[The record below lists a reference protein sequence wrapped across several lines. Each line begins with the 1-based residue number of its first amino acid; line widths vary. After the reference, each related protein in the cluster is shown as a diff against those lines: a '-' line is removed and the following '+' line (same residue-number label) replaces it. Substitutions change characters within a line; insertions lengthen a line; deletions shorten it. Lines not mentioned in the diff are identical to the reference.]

1 MLLNLNGHRKGAF
14 AGWLARIK
22 GEPRVAWY
30 PSAGEDFRDLL
41 YLHPGFPAMRPAEGR
56 DPAPP
61 DIFLHTDYF
70 PWSTSRFL
78 DNPLIH
84 DDGRT
89 SVTVT
94 SIEELP
100 RLDLPLDARIVDF
113 PEGGRATG
121 RVLFLEVEVVSD
133 RMGRFAAPVLYVFAE
148 NAAFCA
154 QRLLPLGGRTSHV
167 IHVRYGKGFGGGKSS
182 GVWLLN
188 ILRRVGCGVFI
199 SDGHHT
205 TQSGDR
211 RVYDLYPELAGDG
224 SEEGLESIRVVD
236 SKGWS
241 DHGDVSWNIVHDREE
256 RHGDGVRL
264 DRAGSGRRPQDCP
277 LPAP

>member
-1 MLLNLNGHRKGAF
+1 MSKELLLNLNGKNKGAF
-14 AGWLARIK
+14 SHWLALA
-22 GEPRVAWY
+22 GDEPRVAWY

-41 YLHPGFPAMRPAEGR
+41 YLHPGFPALHPAEGR

-78 DNPLIH
+78 DNALIY

-100 RLDLPLDARIVDF
+100 RLDLPLDTGIVDF

-133 RMGRFAAPVLYVFAE
+133 RMGRFTAPVLYAFVE

-154 QRLLPLGGRTSHV
+154 ERLLPLGGRTSHV
-167 IHVRYGKGFGGGKSS
+167 IHVRYGGGLGGGGKST

-188 ILRRVGCGVFI
+188 ILRRLGCEVFI
-199 SDGHHT
+199 SDGHLAL
-205 TQSGDR
+205 QSGDS
-211 RVYDLYPELAGDG
+211 RVYDLYPSLAGEG

-236 SKGWS
+236 SESWS
-241 DHGDVSWNIVHDREE
+241 GHGDVSWNILHVEE
-256 RHGDGVRL
+256 HHGD
-264 DRAGSGRRPQDCP
+264 SH
-277 LPAP
+277 